1 MNVLFDFDTVKRKA
15 QIISPHL
22 AEIRELFS
30 VEDKA
35 QIFLRRRFG
44 RNIPIRKYAFTN
56 KGYFDTPFF
65 EELCKEIKINFPQA
79 EIKAT
84 PDFLQVHNVP
94 SIAEKY
100 EELKFQ
106 PRDYQHESVLGALKA
121 GRGVI
126 VLPTS
131 AGKTLVIGLIANT
144 CVTKNLKVLILVPNI
159 QLVQQTYSDFVEYGI
174 DEKLFSKWTG
184 NHEFSNTNIV
194 IANNQ
199 ILLSEKQDINV
210 LKNFDLVIVDECHKM
225 ASAEKITKLIKDLN
239 SRYILGFTGSLPES
253 KFDVWSINR
262 IFGSIIYYKKSV
274 ELRKEQYISKVRVA
288 CLELDYKNIP
298 EFARPS
304 IDNPT
309 AGYEEETNWLQTHS
323 FRTEII
329 YKVVNSLDTNTLIL
343 VDRIAHGEYLQ
354 EQLKLKL
361 RGTDKQVYFIQGS
374 LEVEER
380 EKIRQMMEENNNI
393 VCIAISKIFS
403 TGISIKNLHN
413 VIFAAIGKARI
424 KIIQSIGRTLRL
436 HHTKEV
442 ATIFDI
448 ADTCLTYG
456 FKHYVERKRLY
467 ELEKIPI
474 TSTMLVES

>member
-1 MNVLFDFDTVKRKA
+1 
-15 QIISPHL
+15 
-22 AEIRELFS
+22 
-30 VEDKA
+30 
-35 QIFLRRRFG
+35 
-44 RNIPIRKYAFTN
+44 
-56 KGYFDTPFF
+56 
-65 EELCKEIKINFPQA
+65 
-79 EIKAT
+79 
-84 PDFLQVHNVP
+84 
-94 SIAEKY
+94 
-100 EELKFQ
+100 
-106 PRDYQHESVLGALKA
+106 
-121 GRGVI
+121 
-126 VLPTS
+126 
-131 AGKTLVIGLIANT
+131 
-144 CVTKNLKVLILVPNI
+144 
-159 QLVQQTYSDFVEYGI
+159 
-174 DEKLFSKWTG
+174 
-184 NHEFSNTNIV
+184 
-194 IANNQ
+194 
-199 ILLSEKQDINV
+199 
-210 LKNFDLVIVDECHKM
+210 
-225 ASAEKITKLIKDLN
+225 
-239 SRYILGFTGSLPES
+239 
-253 KFDVWSINR
+253 
-262 IFGSIIYYKKSV
+262 
-274 ELRKEQYISKVRVA
+274 
-288 CLELDYKNIP
+288 
-298 EFARPS
+298 
-304 IDNPT
+304 
-309 AGYEEETNWLQTHS
+309 LQTHS